1 MIWLRPAGTDAHQAD
16 LAEANQRA
24 AAAEREAA
32 MLRAMVEV
40 LRLDRDAWRE
50 QAQRSP
56 ATLSFG
62 RLDGRSPASARW
74 KRCFG

>member
-1 MIWLRPAGTDAHQAD
+1 MIWLRPAGTDAHEAD

-40 LRLDRDAWRE
+40 LRLDRDTWRE
-50 QAQRSP
+50 QAQR
-56 ATLSFG
+56 G
-62 RLDGRSPASARW
+62 
-74 KRCFG
+74 

>member
-1 MIWLRPAGTDAHQAD
+1 MIWLRPAGTDAHEAD

-40 LRLDRDAWRE
+40 LRLDRVRAGFRS
-50 QAQRSP
+50 AQGPTDIRP
-56 ATLSFG
+56 QG
-62 RLDGRSPASARW
+62 GPRRP
-74 KRCFG
+74 